1 MSKILLYDPLDE
13 FLIGNKEFAPL
24 GILYI
29 SSWLKKRGYEVD
41 VIHGKPEEIIVGDY
55 DLYGISAT
63 TPQYLAAVEAAQN
76 ILKEN
81 PNAKIVL
88 GGAHTNAPQV
98 REQAFSDGF
107 TQIVVGEG
115 EKAME
120 QILKNNPKKG
130 STIFGERLT
139 KNELGDLLPDRD
151 ALNISEY
158 GYPLG
163 GSSALTMMTA
173 RGCPYKCQFCSS
185 GGTKYSFRPINNI
198 IEEVDLLVNKYGV
211 NRILFIDDVFTLNHK
226 RLRDLSTEL
235 KAYIPESMG
244 GLRWR
249 CYSRTDMELK
259 GLEIMADGGCIE
271 VGVGVESGSPDV
283 LELVM
288 KKTNPESNVEFIKA
302 TKQVGIK
309 ANTFM
314 MIGLPGES
322 PKTIKETR
330 NWIKKAMP
338 EVFGYNI
345 YTPMPDSPILQK
357 CNLPIQSGKFKGKKM
372 SDFITLY
379 DMPFEKSVMKAKKI
393 EECFVSTPW
402 LSRQDIID
410 NYHKEFEE
418 FVEITGFD
426 PRTRGDRRKVEYGG
440 IEKK

>member
-1 MSKILLYDPLDE
+1 
-13 FLIGNKEFAPL
+13 
-24 GILYI
+24 
-29 SSWLKKRGYEVD
+29 
-41 VIHGKPEEIIVGDY
+41 
-55 DLYGISAT
+55 
-63 TPQYLAAVEAAQN
+63 LAAVEAAQN
-76 ILKEN
+76 ILTED
-81 PNAKIVL
+81 PGAKIVL

-98 REQAFSDGF
+98 REKAFDDGF
-107 TQIVVGEG
+107 TYIIVGEG

-120 QILKNNPKKG
+120 HILNSNLKKR
-130 STIFGERLT
+130 STIFGERVT
-139 KNELGDLLPDRD
+139 KDELGDLLPDRD

-158 GYPLG
+158 GYPLSG
-163 GSSALTMMTA
+163 GKALTMMTA

-185 GGTKYSFRPINNI
+185 ADTKYAFRPIDSI
-198 IEEVDLLVNKYGV
+198 VKEVDLLVNKYGV
-211 NRILFIDDVFTLNHK
+211 NRILFTDDVFTLNYK
-226 RLRDLSTEL
+226 RLKDLSMEL
-235 KAYIPESMG
+235 RSYMPESMG

-249 CYSRTDMELK
+249 CYSRTDMKLK

-271 VGVGVESGSPDV
+271 VGAGVESGSPDV

-288 KKTNPESNVEFIKA
+288 KRTNPKSNVEFINA

-309 ANTFM
+309 ANTFLM
-314 MIGLPGES
+314 VGLPGES
-322 PKTIKETR
+322 PKTIEETR
-330 NWIKKAMP
+330 KWMEDARP

-357 CNLPIQSGKFKGKKM
+357 YNLPIQLGKFKGKKM
-372 SDFITLY
+372 SDFITLH
-379 DMPFEKSVMKAKKI
+379 DMPFEKSMMKAKKI

-410 NYHKEFEE
+410 TYYKEFEK